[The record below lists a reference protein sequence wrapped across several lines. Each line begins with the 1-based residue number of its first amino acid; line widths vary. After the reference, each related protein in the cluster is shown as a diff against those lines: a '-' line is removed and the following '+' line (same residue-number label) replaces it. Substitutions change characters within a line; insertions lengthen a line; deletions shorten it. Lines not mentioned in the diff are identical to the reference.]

1 MSAFAWLC
9 GINAFARKRK
19 DDISPENKDRIAK
32 RMTSLATRWQN
43 GEYKNVKDAG
53 WNNFDT
59 FEWLY

>member
-43 GEYKNVKDAG
+43 GEYKKIGRAHV
-53 WNNFDT
+53 
-59 FEWLY
+59 